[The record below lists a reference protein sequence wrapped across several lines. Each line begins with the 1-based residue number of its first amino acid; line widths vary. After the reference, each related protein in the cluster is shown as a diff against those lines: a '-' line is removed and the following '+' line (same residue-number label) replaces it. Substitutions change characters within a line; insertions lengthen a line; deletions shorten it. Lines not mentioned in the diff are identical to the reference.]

1 MAYTYNEIIN
11 KGLSL
16 GISEIEL
23 YIVTSKGMNMS
34 LTDGKLD
41 SNNFTEN
48 FGMSIRGLYN
58 GKMGY
63 VSLESTEEAAVEFAL
78 NSLIENATKVTSSEK
93 AFIYD
98 GSGDYQFVES
108 VDADYNEHSVGEKI
122 EKLQKISKAVLAVD
136 DRIKKVGHCRYGE
149 NASTTEIIN
158 SKGLNLKREFS
169 YAMVGVGALASD
181 GKDNS
186 IGFGS
191 DVQFEFN
198 KIDDEKIVKK
208 ATERALASLGA
219 GSLKTGVYP
228 AVFRYDVM
236 TSILQAFSIV
246 FCGDSAVKKLTL
258 LTDKINQKTFGENIN
273 IIDDPFCDKAIVKQ
287 PFDDEGVPS
296 YTKNIVENGVFKG
309 FMHNL
314 ASADFFN
321 TQSTGNGFKA
331 SVASS
336 VNVSPTNLYL
346 QPGEKTLEEV
356 IATMENGVLVTSVA
370 GLHAG
375 LNPISGAFNV
385 QASGFEIKDGKIARP
400 VTLFVVSSNFY
411 ELLNNIDDI
420 ANDLE
425 DNFMGVA
432 SPSVKIKSVMISGK

>member
-1 MAYTYNEIIN
+1 MMTYNEIIK

-34 LTDGKLD
+34 LTDGELD
-41 SNNFTEN
+41 SNSFTDN

-63 VSLESTEEAAVEFAL
+63 VYLESVEEETVLFAL
-78 NSLIENATKVTSSEK
+78 NSLIENAMKVTSSNK

-98 GSGDYQFVES
+98 GSGEYQNVEA
-108 VDADYNEHSVGEKI
+108 VKADYENYTITTKL
-122 EKLQKISKAVLAVD
+122 EKLQELSKKVLAQNEL
-136 DRIKKVGHCRYGE
+136 IKKVGHCRYGE
-149 NASTTEIIN
+149 NASTTIIIN
-158 SKGLNLKREFS
+158 SKGLNLKRDFS
-169 YAMVGVGALASD
+169 YAMVMAGALASNGNETSLGYARD
-181 GKDNS
+181 M
-186 IGFGS
+186 
-191 DVQFEFN
+191 QFEFD
-198 KIDDEKIVKK
+198 KIDYDKIAKK
-208 ATERALASLGA
+208 STEEALASLGA
-219 GSLKTGVYP
+219 GSLKTGVYK

-236 TSILQAFSIV
+236 TSILQAFSSV
-246 FCGDSAVKKLTL
+246 FSGEAALKKLTL
-258 LTDKINQKTFGENIN
+258 LTDKIDAKVFGDNIN
-273 IIDDPFCDKAIVKQ
+273 IIDDPFCDKAVIKQ
-287 PFDDEGVPS
+287 PFDDEGVPC

-314 ASADFFN
+314 SSADFFN
-321 TQSTGNGFKA
+321 TKSTGNGFKA
-331 SVASS
+331 GIAGS

-346 QPGEKTLEEV
+346 QPGEKTLEDV
-356 IATMENGVLVTSVA
+356 ISTMDEGILITDVN

-385 QASGFEIKDGKIARP
+385 QASGFEIKDGKIDKP

-411 ELLNNIDDI
+411 ELLNNIEEI

-432 SPSVKIKSVMISGK
+432 APSVKIKSVMISGK

>member
-1 MAYTYNEIIN
+1 MTYNEIIN

-48 FGMSIRGLYN
+48 FGMSIRGLYD

-63 VSLESTEEAAVEFAL
+63 VYLESTDEEAVDFAL
-78 NSLIENATKVTSSEK
+78 NSLIENATKVTSSNK

-98 GSGDYQFVES
+98 GSGVYQEVENKK
-108 VDADYNEHSVGEKI
+108 ADYENYPVSEKL
-122 EKLQKISKAVLAVD
+122 EKLQKLSADVLAVD
-136 DRIKKVGHCRYGE
+136 EKIKKVGHCRYGE

-169 YAMVGVGALASD
+169 YAMVMAGALASD
-181 GKDNS
+181 GKETSLGYARDA
-186 IGFGS
+186 G
-191 DVQFEFN
+191 FEFA
-198 KIDDEKIVKK
+198 KIDYNKIVKESTD
-208 ATERALASLGA
+208 AALASLGA

-228 AVFRYDVM
+228 AIFRYDVM
-236 TSILQAFSIV
+236 TDILKAFSNI
-246 FCGDSAVKKLTL
+246 FSGEAALKKLTL
-258 LTDKINQKTFGENIN
+258 LTDKKETKVFGENIN
-273 IIDDPFCDKAIVKQ
+273 IIDNPFCDNALIKQ
-287 PFDDEGVPS
+287 AFDDEGVPCHA
-296 YTKNIVENGVFKG
+296 KHIVEKGVFKG

-314 ASADFFN
+314 ASANFFN
-321 TQSTGNGFKA
+321 EAPTGNGFKA
-331 SVASS
+331 GVAGS
-336 VNVSPTNLYL
+336 VNVSPTNMYL
-346 QPGEKTLEEV
+346 QPGEKTLDEL
-356 IATMENGVLVTSVA
+356 IASMENGILVTDVS

-385 QASGFEIKDGKIARP
+385 QASGFEIKDGKIDRP

-411 ELLNNIDDI
+411 ELLNNIEEL
-420 ANDLE
+420 ASDLE
-425 DNFMGVA
+425 NNFIGVA
-432 SPSVKIKSVMISGK
+432 APSVKIKSVMISGK

>member
-1 MAYTYNEIIN
+1 MTYSEIIN

-23 YIVTSKGMNMS
+23 YVVTSKGMNMT
-34 LTDGKLD
+34 LTDGELD
-41 SNNFTEN
+41 SNSFTEN

-63 VSLESTEEAAVEFAL
+63 VYLESTEDEAVEFAL
-78 NSLIENATKVTSSEK
+78 KSLIENASKVTSSTK

-98 GSGDYQFVES
+98 GSGEYQTVEE
-108 VDADYNEHSVGEKI
+108 VVADYENYPVTTKL
-122 EKLQKISKAVLAVD
+122 EKLQELSKKILATND
-136 DRIKKVGHCRYGE
+136 LIKKVGHCRYGE
-149 NASTTEIIN
+149 NSSTTRIIN
-158 SKGLNLKREFS
+158 SKGLDLKRDFS
-169 YAMVGVGALASD
+169 YAMVMAGALATD
-181 GKDNS
+181 GKETSLGYARDL
-186 IGFGS
+186 G
-191 DVQFEFN
+191 FEFE
-198 KIDDEKIVKK
+198 KIDYDKIVKES
-208 ATERALASLGA
+208 TEETLSKLGA
-219 GSLKTGVYP
+219 GSLKTGVYK

-236 TSILQAFSIV
+236 TSILQAFSSV
-246 FCGDSAVKKLTL
+246 FSGEAALKKLTL
-258 LTDKINQKTFGENIN
+258 LTDKIDTQVFGQNIN
-273 IIDDPFCDKAIVKQ
+273 IVDDPFCDKAVIKQ
-287 PFDDEGVPS
+287 PFDDEGVPC

-314 ASADFFN
+314 SSADYFN
-321 TQSTGNGFKA
+321 TKSTGNGFKA
-331 SVASS
+331 GIAGS

-356 IATMENGVLVTSVA
+356 ISTMETGVLITDVN

-385 QASGFEIKDGKIARP
+385 QASGFEIKDGKIDKP

-411 ELLNNIDDI
+411 ELLNNIEEI
-420 ANDLE
+420 ACDLE

-432 SPSVKIKSVMISGK
+432 APSVKIKSVMISGK

>member
-1 MAYTYNEIIN
+1 MTYNEIIN

-23 YIVTSKGMNMS
+23 YINTSKGMNMS

-41 SNNFTEN
+41 TNNFTEN

-63 VSLESTEEAAVEFAL
+63 VYLESVDDETVDFAL
-78 NSLIENATKVTSSEK
+78 KSLIENANKVTSTEK

-98 GSGDYQFVES
+98 GSGEYQTVETIE
-108 VDADYNEHSVGEKI
+108 ADYNKYSVSEKLA
-122 EKLQKISKAVLAVD
+122 KLQKISADILAVD
-136 DRIKKVGHCRYGE
+136 EKIKKVGHCRYGE
-149 NASTTEIIN
+149 NYSVTEIIN

-169 YAMVGVGALASD
+169 YLMTAVGALAND

-186 IGFGS
+186 IGFSS
-191 DVQFEFN
+191 DIKFEFD
-198 KIDDEKIVKK
+198 KIDCEKIVKK
-208 ATERALASLGA
+208 STDSALASLGA
-219 GSLKTGVYP
+219 GSLKTGAYP

-236 TSILQAFSIV
+236 TSILQAFSTV

-258 LTDKINQKTFGENIN
+258 LTDKIGTKVFGENIN
-273 IIDDPFCDKAIVKQ
+273 IIDDPFCDKAIIKQ
-287 PFDDEGVPS
+287 PFDDEGVPC
-296 YTKNIVENGVFKG
+296 YTKNVIENGVFKG

-314 ASADFFN
+314 ASADYFN
-321 TQSTGNGFKA
+321 TKTTGNGMKA
-331 SVASS
+331 SVAAS

-346 QPGEKTLEEV
+346 KPGEKTLEEV
-356 IATMENGVLVTSVA
+356 IATMENGVLVTNVA

-385 QASGFEIKDGKIARP
+385 QASGFEIKDGKIDRP

-411 ELLNNIDDI
+411 ELLNNIEEI

-432 SPSVKIKSVMISGK
+432 APSVKINKVMISGK

>member
-1 MAYTYNEIIN
+1 MTYNEIIQ

-34 LTDGKLD
+34 LTDGELD
-41 SNNFTEN
+41 SNSFTEN

-63 VSLESTEEAAVEFAL
+63 VYLESTEVEAVEFAL
-78 NSLIENATKVTSSEK
+78 NSLIENASKVTSSNK

-98 GSGDYQFVES
+98 GSGEYKKVEA
-108 VDADYNEHSVGEKI
+108 VKADYENYTVATKL
-122 EKLQKISKAVLAVD
+122 EKLQELSKKVLATSD
-136 DRIKKVGHCRYGE
+136 LIKKVGHCRYGE
-149 NASTTEIIN
+149 NASTTRIIN
-158 SKGLNLKREFS
+158 SKGLDLKREFS
-169 YAMVGVGALASD
+169 YAMAMAGALASNGTETSLGYARD
-181 GKDNS
+181 M
-186 IGFGS
+186 
-191 DVQFEFN
+191 QFEFE
-198 KIDDEKIVKK
+198 KIDYDKIVKK
-208 ATERALASLGA
+208 STEEALASLGA

-228 AVFRYDVM
+228 VVFRYDVM
-236 TSILQAFSIV
+236 TSILQAFSSV
-246 FCGDSAVKKLTL
+246 FSGEAAVKKLTL
-258 LTDKINQKTFGENIN
+258 LTDKIETKVFGKNIN
-273 IIDDPFCDKAIVKQ
+273 IIDDPFCDKAVIKQ
-287 PFDDEGVPS
+287 PFDDEGVPC

-314 ASADFFN
+314 SSADYFN
-321 TQSTGNGFKA
+321 TKSTGNGFKA
-331 SVASS
+331 GIAGS

-356 IATMENGVLVTSVA
+356 ILTMNEGILITDVN

-385 QASGFEIKDGKIARP
+385 QASGFEIKEGKIDKP

-411 ELLNNIDDI
+411 ELLNNIEEI

-432 SPSVKIKSVMISGK
+432 APSVKIKSVMISGK